1 MIASGVTA
9 IWASDVDGAWRQLA
23 TSGYPAEAALHDLVA
38 EAPHLLPLAGAPQ
51 VTVLGRE
58 VQLGTGRADLLAVES
73 SGRLV
78 IIEVKLAGNSE
89 ARRAIVAQVLSYA
102 AYLQGFQPAQLES
115 DALARH
121 LRERG
126 VETVLAAAEAD
137 DQQHAIDPRA
147 FADGLAQCLADGSFR
162 LVLVLDDAPD
172 ELAQIV
178 GYLESLT
185 DRIQIDL
192 ITVSTYDV
200 NGSRILVPR
209 RVEPAR
215 RVRELTQAEADARQ
229 AASVTSGS
237 ADFRAAIAQAPAEQR
252 ELLNRLTDWA
262 ESLQRQHLIA
272 LQTYHGRAGITT
284 LLPRLP
290 GQGGLVSV
298 YTDPRTA
305 YLQFWRTAFER
316 RAPRALPGVE
326 AALGTPLKQGNATR
340 TITNELLDALTAAY
354 REAAAK
360 PAET

>member
-1 MIASGVTA
+1 
-9 IWASDVDGAWRQLA
+9 
-23 TSGYPAEAALHDLVA
+23 
-38 EAPHLLPLAGAPQ
+38 LLPLAGAPQ

-252 ELLNRLTDWA
+252 DLLNRLTDWA

-340 TITNELLDALTAAY
+340 TITNELLDALTTAY
-354 REAAAK
+354 REAAAR
-360 PAET
+360 PAKT